1 MTATMVMDSPVGPLE
16 LRSDGAALTL
26 LHFHDEAPAQSA
38 DNGESDCTFMVSA
51 DDLIRMVNGQLNAAN
66 ASMQGRLRVAGDSR
80 LALMLGPILL
90 GT

>member
-1 MTATMVMDSPVGPLE
+1 LK
-16 LRSDGAALTL
+16 SDEIQIG
-26 LHFHDEAPAQSA
+26 A